1 VIEGQVHPDFWLVA
15 RALETQLRQTEGGA
29 AVCVYHRGE
38 PVVDLWSGTRD
49 PQGRPWEADTMAMSF
64 STTKGVAATV
74 LHVLVDRGLL
84 DYDDPVAKHWPEFA
98 QGGKER
104 ITVRQVL
111 CHQAALHHIRKL
123 IDDGEQMLDWEH
135 MVGVLERATPAF
147 EPGTASAY
155 HALTF
160 GWLVGEL
167 VQRVTS
173 LRLPEVVEAELA
185 KPLGLDGLY
194 IGAPDE
200 ARKRAAVLS
209 LPRSRGPSPERYR
222 EARKRAA
229 VLSLPRSRG
238 PSPERY
244 RGVARVVQR
253 VNRTLRIPIDPSV
266 IADGLFVPGGLEIY
280 FHPRVLEVPMP
291 AVNGLFTARS
301 LARLYATLAGG
312 GQLDGRTGDSIEWFR
327 SGCTG
332 GSATIACSR
341 RAGAFPPDSD
351 TSDTEAPGPGQTRGG
366 TSRSPWS
373 TTGCPGG
380 HSATSGWLGSG
391 RPPFEASTG

>member
-222 EARKRAA
+222 
-229 VLSLPRSRG
+229 
-238 PSPERY
+238 
-244 RGVARVVQR
+244 GVARVVQR

-312 GQLDGRTGDSIEWFR
+312 GQLDGVRLLSEKTLARATQVQDRRLDRVVPVRMHWRLGYHRVFTTRGSVP
-327 SGCTG
+327 SGFGHFGYG
-332 GSATIACSR
+332 GSGAWADPRRDLAVAMVNNRVSGGPFGDIRMARIGAAAVRSVDRLSR
-341 RAGAFPPDSD
+341 KKK
-351 TSDTEAPGPGQTRGG
+351 
-366 TSRSPWS
+366 
-373 TTGCPGG
+373 
-380 HSATSGWLGSG
+380 
-391 RPPFEASTG
+391 

>member
-222 EARKRAA
+222 
-229 VLSLPRSRG
+229 L
-238 PSPERY
+238 
-244 RGVARVVQR
+244 VARVVQT

-312 GQLDGRTGDSIEWFR
+312 GQLDGVRLLSEKTLARATQVQDRRLDRVVPVRMHWRLGYHRVFTTRGSVP
-327 SGCTG
+327 SGFGHFGYG
-332 GSATIACSR
+332 GSGAWADPRRDLAVAMVNNRVSGGPFGDIRMARIGAAAVRSVDRLSR
-341 RAGAFPPDSD
+341 KKK
-351 TSDTEAPGPGQTRGG
+351 
-366 TSRSPWS
+366 
-373 TTGCPGG
+373 
-380 HSATSGWLGSG
+380 
-391 RPPFEASTG
+391 